1 MPVIKVDISKQTKE
15 KKKEIIEKVTDVMS
29 EVTNIPKQAFTI
41 YVNEYETDGIG
52 VGGVPLS
59 ERK

>member
-1 MPVIKVDISKQTKE
+1 MPVIKVEIRKQTEE
-15 KKKEIIEKVTDVMS
+15 KKREMIEKMTEVMS
-29 EVTNIPKQAFTI
+29 QVTNIPKQAFTI
-41 YVNEYETDGIG
+41 YINEYEGDSIG

>member
-1 MPVIKVDISKQTKE
+1 MPVIKVEISKQPKE
-15 KKKEIIEKVTDVMS
+15 KKREIIEKVTEVMS
-29 EVTNIPKQAFTI
+29 EVTSIPKQAFTI
-41 YVNEYETDGIG
+41 YVNEYETDSIG